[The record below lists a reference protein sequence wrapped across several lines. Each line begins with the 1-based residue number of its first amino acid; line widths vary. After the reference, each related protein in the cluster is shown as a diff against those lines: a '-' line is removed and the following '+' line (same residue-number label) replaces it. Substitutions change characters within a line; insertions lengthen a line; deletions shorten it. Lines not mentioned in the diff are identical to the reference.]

1 MSSIILNIN
10 GKRAQVDTDA
20 DRSLLEVLRDELNL
34 TASKYGCGEGQ
45 CGACTVIIDG
55 RATRS
60 CITEVGSVSGK
71 KITTLE
77 GVAASGKLHP
87 VQQAFIDATAMQCG
101 YCTSGMIMSAVALL
115 ASNSDPGDSDIIRGM
130 QGNICRCCT
139 YPRIIAAVRSA
150 AKMMKAPTREAKGGA
165 R

>member
-1 MSSIILNIN
+1 MSSITLNVN
-10 GKRAQVDTDA
+10 GKRAQLDTES
-20 DRSLLEVLRDELNL
+20 DRSLLEVLRDDLNL

-55 RATRS
+55 HATRS
-60 CITEVGSVSGK
+60 CITEVGSVAGK

-77 GVAASGKLHP
+77 GIASSGKLHP
-87 VQQAFIDATAMQCG
+87 VQQAFIEATAMQCG

-115 ASNSDPGDSDIIRGM
+115 ASNSDPGDSDIVRGM

-150 AKMMKAPTREAKGGA
+150 AKTMKTPAREAKGGA

>member
-1 MSSIILNIN
+1 MSSIILNVN

-20 DRSLLEVLRDELNL
+20 DRSLLEVLRDDLSL

-77 GVAASGKLHP
+77 GLAPNGKLHP
-87 VQQAFIDATAMQCG
+87 VQQAFVDATAMQCG

-115 ASNSDPGDSDIIRGM
+115 AGNSDPGDSDIVRGM

-150 AKMMKAPTREAKGGA
+150 AKTMKTSAKEAKGGA

>member
-1 MSSIILNIN
+1 MSSIILNVN
-10 GKRAQVDTDA
+10 GKRAQLDTEA
-20 DRSLLEVLRDELNL
+20 DRSLLEVLRDDLNL

-60 CITEVGSVSGK
+60 CITEVGSVAGK

-77 GVAASGKLHP
+77 GITSNGKLHP
-87 VQQAFIDATAMQCG
+87 VQQAFIEATAMQCG

-115 ASNSDPGDSDIIRGM
+115 TSNSDPGDSEIVRGM

-139 YPRIIAAVRSA
+139 YPRIMAAVRNA
-150 AKMMKAPTREAKGGA
+150 AKTMKTPAREAKGGA